1 MRRNSYRGF
10 TLIELLVVIAIIAI
24 LIGLLL
30 PAVQKV
36 REAANQTSR
45 FDDGVLA
52 GEVNGELNSLQRDID
67 MSRGLLPA
75 VQDGQFPSLELVE
88 TLNGNFA
95 RHEDALA
102 MLDAK
107 TLSMIPVAAQSKNSE
122 WKSSLIDL
130 HRELVSTRT
139 GVNRMHNQLSR
150 LESILP
156 AIQR

>member
-1 MRRNSYRGF
+1 MRRNSSRGF
-10 TLIELLVVIAIIAI
+10 TLIELLVVIAIIAV

-36 REAANQTSR
+36 REAANHTSR

-67 MSRGLLPA
+67 MSRGLLDA
-75 VQDGQFPSLELVE
+75 VQNGQFPSLEDVE

-95 RHEDALA
+95 RDEDALA

-107 TLSMIPVAAQSKNSE
+107 ALSMIPVAAQSKNSE

-130 HRELVSTRT
+130 HRELVSARA
-139 GVNRMHNQLSR
+139 GVIRMHNQLSR
-150 LESILP
+150 LEAILP

>member
-10 TLIELLVVIAIIAI
+10 TLIELLVVIAIIAV
-24 LIGLLL
+24 LISLLL
-30 PAVQKV
+30 PAVQSA
-36 REAANQTSR
+36 REAANHTSR

-67 MSRGLLPA
+67 TARGLVPA
-75 VQDGQFPSLELVE
+75 VQDGEFPSLELVE

-102 MLDAK
+102 MLEAK
-107 TLSMIPVAAQSKNSE
+107 TMSMVPVAARSKNSE

-130 HRELVSTRT
+130 HRELVSTRAS
-139 GVNRMHNQLSR
+139 VNRMHHQLSR
-150 LESILP
+150 LAAILP
-156 AIQR
+156 AIQ